1 MTESIAPS
9 SSSEPSIEIERDG
22 VRFTLLGTAHVSRIS
37 AEAAIEMAA
46 DPRFDAVAVELC
58 PSRTDAI
65 RDPNAWRRLDL
76 FQVFKQG
83 KTGMVMASLALGA
96 YQRRIAEQFGIEPG
110 AEMKGAIETAEKH
123 GKKVLLIDREVGIT
137 LKRVSAAV
145 GFWQRANLFSGLMAS
160 VLTRETISESEIEK
174 LKEGDILESTF
185 SEFAASSPK
194 LYQPLIA
201 ERDEFMALSL
211 RAQAADTG
219 ARNVLAVVGA
229 GHLKGLA
236 EQLRNGSG
244 SASSRLAA
252 LNEVPAPSLFSKL
265 FPWALLL
272 FVLGGFV
279 YGFYQSPDLGW
290 GLVLTWIL
298 TTGGFAAIGTLLALG
313 HPLTILSALLGA
325 PLTTLHPGIGI
336 GMVTGLVELWCRKP
350 SVDDLEKLRD
360 DVQTLK
366 GWWRNRV
373 ARVFLVFLFSNLGA
387 MAGMYTAG
395 FQIFRALT

>member
-1 MTESIAPS
+1 MRIA
-9 SSSEPSIEIERDG
+9 RDG
-22 VRFTLLGTAHVSRIS
+22 IQYTLLGTAHVSKAS
-37 AEAAIEMAA
+37 ADAAIAMAGDA
-46 DPRFDAVAVELC
+46 QYDAVAVELC

-76 FQVFKQG
+76 FQVFRQG

-110 AEMKGAIETAEKH
+110 AEMKGAIETAERH
-123 GKKVLLIDREVGIT
+123 GKRVLLVDREVGTT

-145 GFWQRANLFSGLMAS
+145 GFWQRASIFSGLLAS
-160 VLTRETISESEIEK
+160 LLSRETISESEIEK

-185 SEFAASSPK
+185 SEFASSSPK

-211 RAQAADTG
+211 RSQAAQAG
-219 ARNVLAVVGA
+219 AVNVLAVVGA

-236 EQLRNGSG
+236 EQLKSG
-244 SASSRLAA
+244 QGDVATRLQQ
-252 LNEVPAPSLFSKL
+252 LNEIPPPSLFSKV
-265 FPWALLL
+265 FPWALLV
-272 FVLGGFV
+272 FIVGGFI
-279 YGFYQSPDLGW
+279 YGFMQSPAIGW

-298 TTGGFAAIGTLLALG
+298 TTGGLAALGTVLALG
-313 HPLTILSALLGA
+313 HPLTVLSALLGA

-350 SVDDLEKLRD
+350 SVDDLERLRD
-360 DVQTLK
+360 DVQSAK

-373 ARVFLVFLFSNLGA
+373 ARVFLVFLLSNLGA
-387 MAGMYTAG
+387 MIGMYTAG